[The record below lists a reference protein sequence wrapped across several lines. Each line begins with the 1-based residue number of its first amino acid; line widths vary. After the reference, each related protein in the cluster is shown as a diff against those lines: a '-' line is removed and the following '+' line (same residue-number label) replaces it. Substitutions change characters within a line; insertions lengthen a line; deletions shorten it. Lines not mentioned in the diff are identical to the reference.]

1 LHRAF
6 SSPRHI
12 GSSAKTFGKIL
23 KQRRVV
29 ITGMGIISPV
39 GNRVEEAWS
48 NVCEGVSGIQLV
60 EDFDASSFS
69 TRIGGMVCN
78 FDASDYMPSK
88 DVRRTDPFI
97 HYGIAASI
105 EAIKHSGLE
114 ITEENGHTIGIAMGS
129 GIGGIKTIEDN
140 HNKFL
145 AGGPRKVSPF
155 FIPGS
160 IINMTSGYVSISQH
174 ITGPN
179 VSIVTACATSA
190 HCIGFAGR
198 MIEYGDADVMLAGG
212 SEYATTPA
220 AMGGFCSAKAMST
233 RNDDPTRASRPY
245 DIDRDGFVLSNGAGC
260 VVLEELEHAKARGA
274 TIYAELIGFGMS
286 GDAFHITTPP
296 ADGEGARKAMVA
308 AIRDAGLDPS
318 DIDYVNSHGTSTP
331 AGDLGESIGIRRAFG
346 DAADK
351 LMVSSTKSTTGH
363 MLGAAGVAEGI
374 FCVQALNNQV
384 VPPTSNLDN
393 QDPACDLDYVP
404 NDARDAKVRT
414 ALSNSFGFGGTN
426 GSLIFRAF
434 D

>member
-1 LHRAF
+1 M
-6 SSPRHI
+6 
-12 GSSAKTFGKIL
+12 

-39 GNRVEEAWS
+39 GNRLEEAWN
-48 NVCEGVSGIQLV
+48 NVCEGVSGIQLL
-60 EDFDASSFS
+60 EEFDTSTFP
-69 TRIGGMVCN
+69 TRIGGIVNN
-78 FDASDYMPSK
+78 FEPLDYMPPK
-88 DVRRTDPFI
+88 VIRKTDPFI

-114 ITEENGHTIGIAMGS
+114 ITEDNGHTIGVAMGS

-145 AGGPRKVSPF
+145 AGGSRKVSPF
-155 FIPGS
+155 FIPGC
-160 IINMTSGYVSISQH
+160 IINMTSGYVSILQH

-198 MIEYGDADVMLAGG
+198 MIEHGDAEVMIAGG

-233 RNDDPTRASRPY
+233 RNDEPARASRPF

-286 GDAFHITTPP
+286 GDAYHITLPP

-308 AIRDAGLDPS
+308 ALRDAGIDPD
-318 DIDYVNSHGTSTP
+318 DIDYVNSHGTSTA
-331 AGDLGESIGIRRAFG
+331 AGDIGESVGIRRAFG
-346 DAADK
+346 DAADN

-363 MLGAAGVAEGI
+363 MLGAAGAAEGI
-374 FCVQALNNQV
+374 FCVQAISNQV
-384 VPPTSNLDN
+384 IPPTSNLEN

-404 NDARDAKVRT
+404 NTARDAKVRT
-414 ALSNSFGFGGTN
+414 AMSNSFGFGGTN

>member
-1 LHRAF
+1 M
-6 SSPRHI
+6 
-12 GSSAKTFGKIL
+12 
-23 KQRRVV
+23 
-29 ITGMGIISPV
+29 TGMGMISPV
-39 GNRVEEAWS
+39 GNRLDEAWT
-48 NVCEGVSGIQLV
+48 NVCEGNSGIQMV
-60 EDFDASSFS
+60 EDFDTSSFS
-69 TRIGGMVCN
+69 TRIAGVVNN
-78 FDASDYMPSK
+78 FEAADYLAPK
-88 DVRRTDPFI
+88 DIRKTDPFI
-97 HYGIAASI
+97 HYGIAACVD
-105 EAIKHSGLE
+105 AIKHSGLE
-114 ITEENGHTIGIAMGS
+114 ITEDNGHSIGIAMGS
-129 GIGGIKTIEDN
+129 GIGGIKFIEDN

-160 IINMTSGYVSISQH
+160 IINMTSGYVSIMQH

-198 MIEYGDADVMLAGG
+198 MIQHGDAEVMLAGG
-212 SEYATTPA
+212 SEYATTPV

-260 VVLEELEHAKARGA
+260 VVLEELEHARARGA
-274 TIYAELIGFGMS
+274 TIYAELLGFGMS
-286 GDAFHITTPP
+286 GDAHHITTPP
-296 ADGEGARKAMVA
+296 PDGEGARKAMVA
-308 AIRDAGLDPS
+308 ALRDAGVEPS
-318 DIDYVNSHGTSTP
+318 DIDYLNTHGTSTP
-331 AGDLGESIGIRRAFG
+331 VGDVGETVGIRRAFG
-346 DAADK
+346 DAADD

-374 FCVQALNNQV
+374 FCVQAIHKQV

-393 QDPACDLDYVP
+393 QDPDCDLDYVP
-404 NDARDAKVRT
+404 NVARDAKVRL

-426 GSLIFRAF
+426 GSLVFGAF